1 MTRTAEAVAI
11 PLDWQIAVLHGQR
24 GWYLRGKVYA
34 TPARGRRW
42 VVLDYK
48 AGPFGSRIVAALVL
62 AETRAIL
69 GETTER
75 EVVA

>member
-1 MTRTAEAVAI
+1 MTRTAEAVAV
-11 PLDWQIAVLHGQR
+11 PLDWQIAVLRGKR
-24 GWYLRGKVYA
+24 GWCLRGKVYA

-48 AGPFGSRIVAALVL
+48 AGPFPSKADAERVL
-62 AETRAIL
+62 SETRDIL

-75 EVVA
+75 EAMA

>member
-1 MTRTAEAVAI
+1 MTLAAEDYAV
-11 PLDWQIAVLHGQR
+11 PLDWQIRVLRGHR

-34 TPARGRRW
+34 VPARGRRW

-48 AGPFGSRIVAALVL
+48 AGPFPSEEEAARLL
-62 AETRAIL
+62 GETRAIL

-75 EVVA
+75 EVVG